1 MTQLSRLRSI
11 GQAPT
16 ARDRG
21 AAELHVI
28 ADRRRSPSPGEV
40 TDRPVVRAR
49 TAADREALVEMV
61 RRCSPETLRRRFHAP
76 TAHLSTD
83 RVVDLLD
90 RGPAVVQRVAEVG
103 GHLVAVGTLHR
114 LHSGEG
120 EVAVLVEDAWQATG
134 LGRRMMGHLLR
145 GAVDVG
151 VTVVVADVLRQPG
164 FLVESLRRVT
174 PDTRVSYDGP
184 VATVHIPLG
193 PAAA

>member
-1 MTQLSRLRSI
+1 MTQPMVH
-11 GQAPT
+11 PT
-16 ARDRG
+16 PGPLERTRT
-21 AAELHVI
+21 ELTVI
-28 ADRRRSPSPGEV
+28 AGRRRSPSPDEV
-40 TDRPVVRAR
+40 TVRPVVRAR
-49 TAADREALVEMV
+49 RPQDRDALVEMI

-83 RVVDLLD
+83 RVVDLLE
-90 RGPAVVQRVAEVG
+90 RGPAVVQRVAEVD
-103 GHLVAVGTLHR
+103 GHVVAVGTLHR

-120 EVAVLVEDAWQATG
+120 EVAVLVEDAWQDSG
-134 LGRRMMGHLLR
+134 LGRRLMGHLLR

-164 FLVESLRRVT
+164 FLVESLRRAT
-174 PDTRVSYDGP
+174 PHTRVSYDGP